1 MKLQSIGFPRM
12 LAEKGEKR
20 DFLPELFGFFRK
32 NTDIEIFV
40 EEGYGARM
48 GFSHNDY
55 LKQNPNIK
63 FSSHYEIYRKNM
75 VL

>member
-1 MKLQSIGFPRM
+1 LLK
-12 LAEKGEKR
+12 KGKR
-20 DFLPELFGFFRK
+20 EIFYPNYLDFLEK